1 MPERHAESLIVD
13 EDGAVSELE
22 RPGVHAN
29 GHSRNMLTG
38 PHRHGRSL
46 RQEADGIV
54 PLRPRV
60 LNLSLWQGRERSVAI
75 TAVVLIVLSVVFLIR
90 PISWEPIGGLQP
102 MPGVMTVPRLYTIFV
117 PVAMAV
123 ASFVIMRS
131 LLQIRHWS
139 RYFGIFGLAVL
150 AVDAGALSRNFAL
163 TLIAG
168 RTASVPPAALHAAT
182 QLAIYGLLASLA
194 AIVSACLSIGSA
206 AKESR
211 RRKVAPWL
219 MGAAFALPVGAYL
232 ASIQLPAP
240 VLHYLYQREPSLN
253 SHWPASSAMASA
265 VFIPYQR
272 LLYMGVVL
280 AAWQAV
286 TFSQAINEAG
296 PKIAYMMR
304 RVPQFLLLILAA
316 AKLLF
321 DIFGYLHRLPADLG
335 GDAPIWDLGVNSW
348 VWPVAVLL
356 TVPAAVV
363 LLRRVKT
370 DHLSPLP
377 AIPVVILA
385 ALFSLFGPV
394 QVVSQALDDFVP
406 RLGIHPAGPL
416 GVLFVAPTV
425 LFVLAAALTLAG
437 LVYYWNRNRAA
448 AALFGLSF
456 VIQLPGALNDVLRE
470 PVPVPGLG
478 HIDAIISAAT
488 FAWCLLAVVR
498 VAPPVPIWLWALW
511 IGFTILVHFNTLL
524 PGSVQTAFFTVAVIL
539 PLAYTLLW
547 AADPVNKAAKDHA
560 PQATLALGL
569 MAMLL
574 LLICVQVWVGDRFG
588 RANNT
593 FVINEAIF
601 QEGARQQI
609 AIPLLAVLTWLYA
622 LKLGT
627 KPASRKKAHPGAH
640 RRRQA

>member
-1 MPERHAESLIVD
+1 MW
-13 EDGAVSELE
+13 
-22 RPGVHAN
+22 
-29 GHSRNMLTG
+29 
-38 PHRHGRSL
+38 
-46 RQEADGIV
+46 QEADGIV
-54 PLRPRV
+54 PLKPRV

-75 TAVVLIVLSVVFLIR
+75 TAVVLVVLSVAFLIR

-102 MPGVMTVPRLYTIFV
+102 MPGVMTAPRLYTIFV

-139 RYFGIFGLAVL
+139 RYLGIFGLTVL
-150 AVDAGALSRNFAL
+150 AVDAGAVSRNFAL

-168 RTASVPPAALHAAT
+168 RTASMPPPALHAAT

-206 AKESR
+206 AKKSR

-219 MGAAFALPVGAYL
+219 MSAAFALPAGAYL

-240 VLHYLYQREPSLN
+240 VLHYLYQREPAFN
-253 SHWPASSAMASA
+253 SHWPASSTMASA
-265 VFIPYQR
+265 IFIPYQG
-272 LLYMGVVL
+272 LHYMGVVL

-304 RVPQFLLLILAA
+304 RIPQFLLLILAA

-321 DIFGYLHRLPADLG
+321 DTFGYLHRLPADLG
-335 GDAPIWDLGVNSW
+335 GDAPVWDLGVNSW

-363 LLRRVKT
+363 LLRRVKA
-370 DHLSPLP
+370 DRLSSLP
-377 AIPVVILA
+377 GVPVVILA
-385 ALFSLFGPV
+385 ALFSLLGPV
-394 QVVSQALDDFVP
+394 QVVSQALRDFLP

-416 GVLFVAPTV
+416 GVLFVAPSV
-425 LFVLAAALTLAG
+425 LLVLAAALTLVG

-488 FAWCLLAVVR
+488 FAWCLLAVIR

-511 IGFTILVHFNTLL
+511 IGFTILVHFNTLV
-524 PGSVQTAFFTVAVIL
+524 PGFVQTAFFTVGVIL
-539 PLAYTLLW
+539 LLAYTLLW
-547 AADPVNKAAKDHA
+547 AADPINKAAKEHA
-560 PQATLALGL
+560 PQATLTLGL

-574 LLICVQVWVGDRFG
+574 VLICVQVWVGDRFG

-593 FVINEAIF
+593 FVIKEAIF
-601 QEGARQQI
+601 QVGARQQI

-622 LKLGT
+622 LKLGA
-627 KPASRKKAHPGAH
+627 KPASKEKAHPGAH
-640 RRRQA
+640 RRR

>member
-1 MPERHAESLIVD
+1 MSERHIDSFVPD
-13 EDGAVSELE
+13 EDGTVSELG
-22 RPGVHAN
+22 RSSADAN

-38 PHRHGRSL
+38 PSHHGSSMW
-46 RQEADGIV
+46 QEADGIV
-54 PLRPRV
+54 PLKPRV

-75 TAVVLIVLSVVFLIR
+75 TAVVLIVLSVVLLIR

-139 RYFGIFGLAVL
+139 RYLGIFGLAVL

-168 RTASVPPAALHAAT
+168 RTASVPSAALHAAT

-206 AKESR
+206 AKEAR

-219 MGAAFALPVGAYL
+219 MGAAFALPVGGYL
-232 ASIQLPAP
+232 ASTQLPAP

-253 SHWPASSAMASA
+253 FHCSASSTIASA
-265 VFIPYQR
+265 VFIPYQG

-296 PKIAYMMR
+296 PKVAYMMR
-304 RVPQFLLLILAA
+304 RVPQLLLLMLAA

-321 DIFGYLHRLPADLG
+321 DIFGYLHRLPSDLG
-335 GDAPIWDLGVNSW
+335 GDAPVWNLGVNSW
-348 VWPVAVLL
+348 VWPAAVLL
-356 TVPAAVV
+356 TVPAAVL
-363 LLRRVKT
+363 LLRRIKA
-370 DHLSPLP
+370 DRLSPLP
-377 AIPVVILA
+377 VVAVVILA
-385 ALFSLFGPV
+385 ALLSLFGPI
-394 QVVSQALDDFVP
+394 QVVSQALDDFLP
-406 RLGIHPAGPL
+406 RLGMHPAGPL
-416 GVLFVAPTV
+416 GVLFVAPSV

-437 LVYYWNRNRAA
+437 LGYYWNRNRAA
-448 AALFGLSF
+448 AALFGISF
-456 VIQLPGALNDVLRE
+456 VLQLPGALNDVLRE

-478 HIDAIISAAT
+478 HIDAIISALT

-498 VAPPVPIWLWALW
+498 AAPPVPIWLWALW
-511 IGFTILVHFNTLL
+511 IGFTILVHFNTLV
-524 PGSVQTAFFTVAVIL
+524 PGSVQTAFFTVGVIL

-547 AADPVNKAAKDHA
+547 AADPINKAAKDHT
-560 PQATLALGL
+560 PQATLTLGL

-574 LLICVQVWVGDRFG
+574 VLICVQVWVGDRFG
-588 RANNT
+588 RANNS
-593 FVINEAIF
+593 FVINEATF

-609 AIPLLAVLTWLYA
+609 AIPLLTVLTWLYA

-627 KPASRKKAHPGAH
+627 KLASKRNAQPGAH